1 MKTAEMDMKDA
12 INNAIELGLNKYSKS
27 VCFGEDVAFGGVFR
41 VTTGLL
47 EKFGKDRV
55 FNSPLSE
62 QGIIAFAIG
71 LAQAGYTVIP
81 EI

>member
-1 MKTAEMDMKDA
+1 MKTAKMDMKDA
-12 INNAIELGLNKYSKS
+12 INNAIELVLNKYPKS
-27 VCFGEDVAFGGVFR
+27 VCFGEDVSFGGVFR